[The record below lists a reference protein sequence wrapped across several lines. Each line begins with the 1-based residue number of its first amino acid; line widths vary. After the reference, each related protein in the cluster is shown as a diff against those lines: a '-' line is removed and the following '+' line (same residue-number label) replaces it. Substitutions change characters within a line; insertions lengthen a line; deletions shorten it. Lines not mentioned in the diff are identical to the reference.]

1 MNSTRQD
8 AWTKDEDLVLAE
20 TVLRYIREGK
30 TQLEAFKEVASR
42 LSRTPAACG
51 FRWNAT
57 IRKQYEDAIL
67 IAKEERKN
75 GGQPEKIS
83 SRPVHAIHGVQEES
97 TTIDSA
103 IMLLEKMK
111 DNFIAERTQRT
122 NNEADIVQTLQQENE
137 RLTRQVARYHE
148 AWKEMTNLWEW
159 VQMKNEE

>member
-30 TQLEAFKEVASR
+30 TQLKAFNEVANR

-67 IAKEERKN
+67 FAKEERKK
-75 GGQPEKIS
+75 GSPPEVIGANE
-83 SRPVHAIHGVQEES
+83 RLLHEEDS
-97 TTIDSA
+97 TIDSA
-103 IMLLEKMK
+103 ISLLEKMK
-111 DNFIAERTQRT
+111 DNFRLENNQRMKNQQDMVT
-122 NNEADIVQTLQQENE
+122 LLQQENE
-137 RLTRQVARYHE
+137 RLAKQLARYRE
-148 AWKEMTNLWEW
+148 AWKEMEHLWEW
-159 VQMKNEE
+159 VQTKNEE